1 MFDNA
6 IASFLFVSLICIT
19 IFLIFQVR
27 KNQGDV
33 SACKLTE
40 QDDIK
45 YAAKYAV
52 NSSVNLDPF
61 IALEQII
68 EAQHKTETVLRNYRN
83 NYKLAERELGYEPD
97 QLQKLHEKIRDQ
109 KSKLMK
115 IIRDHSA
122 FKLPEIHESLQELA
136 ELKPRR
142 RKKIDLE
149 NDHENDHE
157 NDENEN
163 EENNENDENDEN
175 EDDDD
180 HDHENENDH
189 KKSKSHKRKNI

>member
-45 YAAKYAV
+45 HAAKYAV

-149 NDHENDHE
+149 NENDHE
-157 NDENEN
+157 NNENEN
-163 EENNENDENDEN
+163 ENPDNENDEND
-175 EDDDD
+175 
-180 HDHENENDH
+180 HENENEKDDH